1 MAEENENFIKRLK
14 ENDPSAWREL
24 VNLYGDK
31 LFAYSLS
38 LCSDHEVSSEI
49 VQQVFVN
56 VFERKDKLSSKYS
69 LKSYLYRSTFNKF
82 IDLYR
87 KKKSMTMLHEQY
99 YLMLDQFAIRSDDD
113 YLKDRLEILNR
124 EIDKLPNKTKEVF
137 YLSKKRGFSN
147 IEISELLD
155 ISVKTVEGHMTKA
168 FKLLRTQVKKFKT

>member
-1 MAEENENFIKRLK
+1 
-14 ENDPSAWREL
+14 
-24 VNLYGDK
+24 
-31 LFAYSLS
+31 
-38 LCSDHEVSSEI
+38 
-49 VQQVFVN
+49 
-56 VFERKDKLSSKYS
+56 
-69 LKSYLYRSTFNKF
+69 
-82 IDLYR
+82 
-87 KKKSMTMLHEQY
+87 
-99 YLMLDQFAIRSDDD
+99 MLDQFAIRSDDN